1 MEYMI
6 VDMEEAMDM
15 DLATLYTVP
24 DVEYPLVTNGR
35 VMLMQSGDVRRTS
48 TSDPSVVFVDDNAP
62 AQDYYINTEQH
73 TYNSTSF
80 AFQNDKINATFYNGF
95 GGGVAE
101 GEGTAMDDDDIV
113 REFIDLDTPLV
124 TESGACAQAQQSQST
139 LLYGDENCF
148 GGLRRGDSWLENSCT
163 IPDNDANAVGNIV
176 EEIRTA
182 AAVIEQ
188 QRHSPSISPKTSYMW
203 NSEDDNS
210 SLDSIDFGT
219 LINMD
224 NYSSEQSDSD
234 SEYESSNSTKKR
246 TATYKRQGGSRIE
259 DRRERK
265 KAQNRAAAIRYRQ
278 KKMFEKDDKNELL
291 TSLSTRNRELKRIV
305 KNVAFEVDFMKRLI
319 AEKKQVASF

>member
-1 MEYMI
+1 
-6 VDMEEAMDM
+6 MDM

-35 VMLMQSGDVRRTS
+35 VMLIQSGDIRRTS
-48 TSDPSVVFVDDNAP
+48 ISDPSAVFVDDNAP

-73 TYNSTSF
+73 TYNSTPF
-80 AFQNDKINATFYNGF
+80 TFQNDKINATFYNGF
-95 GGGVAE
+95 GGGVA
-101 GEGTAMDDDDIV
+101 GEGTVMDDDDIV

-124 TESGACAQAQQSQST
+124 TESSACAQAQQSQST
-139 LLYGDENCF
+139 LLYGDENSF

-163 IPDNDANAVGNIV
+163 IPTDNDANAVGNIV

-182 AAVIEQ
+182 AFVIEQ
-188 QRHSPSISPKTSYMW
+188 QRHSPSQSPKTSFMW
-203 NSEDDNS
+203 NSDDDNS
-210 SLDSIDFGT
+210 SLDSIDFGS
-219 LINMD
+219 LINMEKCGSD
-224 NYSSEQSDSD
+224 QSDSD
-234 SEYESSNSTKKR
+234 SEYASSSSTKKR

-278 KKMFEKDDKNELL
+278 KKMFEKEDKNDLL

-319 AEKKQVASF
+319 AEKKQAASF